1 MLVAIGGIVMKLA
14 KMKKEDLE
22 LLSHKDISY
31 YILEEEGKMNTA
43 DLFRRVVNL
52 LELPEK
58 TYEERIGDYY
68 TLLTTDKR
76 FIMLEDGNW
85 DLRSRHTSD
94 KIVKVTEEDE
104 DEEDEEEI
112 KEDTILPDEIEED
125 NYDSGDTDED
135 DDFVDADEDLK
146 DLVVVDEEDL
156 EEN

>member
-1 MLVAIGGIVMKLA
+1 MKLA

-22 LLSHKDISY
+22 LLSHKDITY

-43 DLFRRVVNL
+43 DLFKRVVTL
-52 LELPEK
+52 LELPNKTFEEK
-58 TYEERIGDYY
+58 IGDYY

-76 FIMLEDGNW
+76 FILLEDGNW

-94 KIVKVTEEDE
+94 KIVKVTDDE
-104 DEEDEEEI
+104 DEEEEDEEI
-112 KEDTILPDEIEED
+112 KEDTILPDESEED

-135 DDFVDADEDLK
+135 DDYDDANEDLK
-146 DLVVVDEEDL
+146 DLVVVDEDEL